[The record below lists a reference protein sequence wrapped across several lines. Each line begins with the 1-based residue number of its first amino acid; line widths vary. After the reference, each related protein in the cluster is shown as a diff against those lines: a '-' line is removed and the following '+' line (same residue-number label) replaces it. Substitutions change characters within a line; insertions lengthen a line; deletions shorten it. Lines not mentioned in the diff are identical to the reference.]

1 MTKKIVSLLIALI
14 LTVSCIT
21 CIAGFSASA
30 EDGKF
35 SVTAQSNFFPQRT
48 EYFNASTETL
58 TVSFY
63 VKSDQMMNN
72 SQWNLYFDETA
83 LAYDHTDGVNET
95 AVYYEGEHLYD
106 EYNIAPA
113 SKEYGAII
121 NTQKTD
127 VGEIHGNNSNASPV
141 YKLKRADG
149 EKIGFITVT
158 FKVLDPT
165 KETVVYLELV
175 ELLTDKGQIYKF
187 SSQQVDDSLM
197 TFETQSSVYEGYYDP
212 DYVNDA
218 PEPTT
223 VEPTTEPEPT
233 TVEPTT
239 EPEPTTVEPTTVEPT
254 TAPVEPTTEPQPAVK
269 IGDIDGDGSV
279 DILDATIAQK
289 SAAGKTQLTPEQDY
303 VGDVNNDGICDI
315 LDATMIQKYAAGKIT
330 EFPKK
335 A

>member
-21 CIAGFSASA
+21 CAASFSAAA

-35 SVTAQSNFFPQRT
+35 SVTATSNFFPERT
-48 EYFNASTETL
+48 ETFDASTDTV

-63 VKSDQMMNN
+63 IKSDQMMNN
-72 SQWNLYFDETA
+72 SQWNLYFDETV
-83 LAYDHTDGVNET
+83 LAYDDTDGVNQT

-113 SKEYGAII
+113 AKEYGAII

-165 KETVVYLELV
+165 RDTTVYLELV
-175 ELLTDKGQIYKF
+175 ELLTNEGQIYKF

-197 TFETQSSVYEGYYDP
+197 TFETQSSVYEDYYDP

-218 PEPTT
+218 PVPTTEEPTP
-223 VEPTTEPEPT
+223 EPTTEA
-233 TVEPTT
+233 PTT
-239 EPEPTTVEPTTVEPT
+239 EAPTTEELTTEAPTE
-254 TAPVEPTTEPQPAVK
+254 EPTTEPQPAVK

>member
-21 CIAGFSASA
+21 CAASFSAAA

-35 SVTAQSNFFPQRT
+35 SVTAMSNFFPERT
-48 EYFNASTETL
+48 ETFDASTDTV

-63 VKSDQMMNN
+63 IKSDQMMNN
-72 SQWNLYFDETA
+72 SQWNLYFDETV
-83 LAYDHTDGVNET
+83 LAYDDTDGVNQT

-113 SKEYGAII
+113 AKEYGAII

-165 KETVVYLELV
+165 RDTTVYLELV
-175 ELLTDKGQIYKF
+175 ELLTNEGQIYKF

-218 PEPTT
+218 PVPTTEEPTP
-223 VEPTTEPEPT
+223 EPTTEA
-233 TVEPTT
+233 PTT
-239 EPEPTTVEPTTVEPT
+239 EAPTTEELTTEAPTE
-254 TAPVEPTTEPQPAVK
+254 EPTTEPQPAVK

>member
-21 CIAGFSASA
+21 CAASFSAAA

-35 SVTAQSNFFPQRT
+35 SVTATSNFFPERT
-48 EYFNASTETL
+48 ETFDASTDTV

-63 VKSDQMMNN
+63 IKSDQMMNN
-72 SQWNLYFDETA
+72 SQWNLYFDETV
-83 LAYDHTDGVNET
+83 LAYDDTDGVNQT

-113 SKEYGAII
+113 AKEYGAII

-165 KETVVYLELV
+165 RDTTVYLELV
-175 ELLTDKGQIYKF
+175 ELLTNEGQIYKF

-197 TFETQSSVYEGYYDP
+197 TFETQSSVYEDYYDP

-218 PEPTT
+218 PVPTTEEPTP
-223 VEPTTEPEPT
+223 EPTTEAPT
-233 TVEPTT
+233 TEAPTTEEPTT
-239 EPEPTTVEPTTVEPT
+239 EAPTE
-254 TAPVEPTTEPQPAVK
+254 APTTEPQPAVK
-269 IGDIDGDGSV
+269 IGDINGDGSV

>member
-1 MTKKIVSLLIALI
+1 MTKKIVSLFIALI

-21 CIAGFSASA
+21 CAASFSAAA

-35 SVTAQSNFFPQRT
+35 SVTATSNFFPERT
-48 EYFNASTETL
+48 ETFDASTDTV

-63 VKSDQMMNN
+63 IKSDQMMNN
-72 SQWNLYFDETA
+72 SQWNLYFDETV
-83 LAYDHTDGVNET
+83 LAYDDTDGVNQT

-113 SKEYGAII
+113 AKEYGAII

-165 KETVVYLELV
+165 RDTAVYLELV
-175 ELLTDKGQIYKF
+175 ELLTNEGQIYKF

-218 PEPTT
+218 PVPTTEEPTP
-223 VEPTTEPEPT
+223 EPTTEAPT
-233 TVEPTT
+233 TEEPTT
-239 EPEPTTVEPTTVEPT
+239 EAPTE
-254 TAPVEPTTEPQPAVK
+254 APTTEPQPAVK
-269 IGDIDGDGSV
+269 IGDINGDGSV

-315 LDATMIQKYAAGKIT
+315 HDATMIQKYAAGKIT

>member
-35 SVTAQSNFFPQRT
+35 SVTAQSNFFPTRT
-48 EYFNASTETL
+48 EYFDASTETL

-113 SKEYGAII
+113 SKDYGAII

-127 VGEIHGNNSNASPV
+127 VGEIHGNNSNANPV

-149 EKIGFITVT
+149 EKIGFVTVT

-175 ELLTDKGQIYKF
+175 ELLTDKGQIFKF

-197 TFETQSSVYEGYYDP
+197 TFETQSSVYSGYYDP

-223 VEPTTEPEPT
+223 VPVEPT

-239 EPEPTTVEPTTVEPT
+239 APVEPT

-269 IGDIDGDGSV
+269 IGDINGDGSV

-289 SAAGKTQLTPEQDY
+289 AAAGKAQLTPEQDY
-303 VGDVNNDGICDI
+303 VGDVNNDGVCDI

>member
-21 CIAGFSASA
+21 CAASFSAAA

-35 SVTAQSNFFPQRT
+35 SVTATSNFFPERT
-48 EYFNASTETL
+48 ETFDASTDTV

-63 VKSDQMMNN
+63 IKSDQMMNN
-72 SQWNLYFDETA
+72 SQWNLYFDETV
-83 LAYDHTDGVNET
+83 LAYDDTDGVNQT

-113 SKEYGAII
+113 AKEYGAII

-165 KETVVYLELV
+165 RDTTVYLELV
-175 ELLTDKGQIYKF
+175 ELLTNEGQIYKF

-197 TFETQSSVYEGYYDP
+197 TFDTQSSVYEGYYDP

-218 PEPTT
+218 PVPTTEEPTL
-223 VEPTTEPEPT
+223 EPTTEAPT
-233 TVEPTT
+233 TEEPTT
-239 EPEPTTVEPTTVEPT
+239 EAPTE
-254 TAPVEPTTEPQPAVK
+254 APTTEPQPAVK
-269 IGDIDGDGSV
+269 IGDINGDGSV

>member
-21 CIAGFSASA
+21 CAASFSAAA

-35 SVTAQSNFFPQRT
+35 SVTATSNFFPERT
-48 EYFNASTETL
+48 ETFDASTDTV

-63 VKSDQMMNN
+63 IKSDQMMNN
-72 SQWNLYFDETA
+72 SQWNLYFDETV
-83 LAYDHTDGVNET
+83 LAYDDTDGVNQT

-113 SKEYGAII
+113 AKEYGAII

-165 KETVVYLELV
+165 RDTTVYLELV
-175 ELLTDKGQIYKF
+175 ELLTNEGQIYKF

-197 TFETQSSVYEGYYDP
+197 TFETQSSVYEDYYDP

-218 PEPTT
+218 PVPTTEEPTP
-223 VEPTTEPEPT
+223 EPTTEAPT
-233 TVEPTT
+233 TEAPTTEEPTT
-239 EPEPTTVEPTTVEPT
+239 EAPTE
-254 TAPVEPTTEPQPAVK
+254 APTTEPQPAVK

>member
-1 MTKKIVSLLIALI
+1 MTKKIVSLFIALI

-21 CIAGFSASA
+21 CAASFSAAA

-35 SVTAQSNFFPQRT
+35 SVTATSNFFPERT
-48 EYFNASTETL
+48 ETFDASTDTV

-63 VKSDQMMNN
+63 IKSDQMMNN
-72 SQWNLYFDETA
+72 SQWNLYFDETV
-83 LAYDHTDGVNET
+83 LAYDDTDGVNQT

-113 SKEYGAII
+113 AKEYGAII

-165 KETVVYLELV
+165 RDTTVYLELV
-175 ELLTDKGQIYKF
+175 ELLTNEGQIYKF

-218 PEPTT
+218 PVPTTEEPTP
-223 VEPTTEPEPT
+223 EPTTEAPT
-233 TVEPTT
+233 TEVPTTEEPTT
-239 EPEPTTVEPTTVEPT
+239 EAPTE
-254 TAPVEPTTEPQPAVK
+254 APTTEPQPAVK
-269 IGDIDGDGSV
+269 IGDINGDGSV

-315 LDATMIQKYAAGKIT
+315 LDATMIQKFAAGKIT

>member
-21 CIAGFSASA
+21 CAASFSAAA

-35 SVTAQSNFFPQRT
+35 SVTATSNFFPERT
-48 EYFNASTETL
+48 ETFDASTDTV

-63 VKSDQMMNN
+63 IKSDQMMNN
-72 SQWNLYFDETA
+72 SQWNLYFDENV
-83 LAYDHTDGVNET
+83 LAYDDTDGVNQT

-113 SKEYGAII
+113 AKEYGAII

-165 KETVVYLELV
+165 RDTTVYLELV
-175 ELLTDKGQIYKF
+175 ELLTNEGQIYKF

-197 TFETQSSVYEGYYDP
+197 TFETQSSVYEDYYDP

-218 PEPTT
+218 PVPTTEEPTP
-223 VEPTTEPEPT
+223 EPTTEA
-233 TVEPTT
+233 PTT
-239 EPEPTTVEPTTVEPT
+239 EAPTTEELTTEAPTE
-254 TAPVEPTTEPQPAVK
+254 EPTTEPQPAVK

>member
-21 CIAGFSASA
+21 CAASFSAAA

-35 SVTAQSNFFPQRT
+35 SVTATSNFFPERT
-48 EYFNASTETL
+48 ETFDASTDTV

-63 VKSDQMMNN
+63 IKSDQMMNN
-72 SQWNLYFDETA
+72 SQWNLYFDETV
-83 LAYDHTDGVNET
+83 LAYDDTDGVNQT

-113 SKEYGAII
+113 AKEYGAII

-165 KETVVYLELV
+165 RDTTVYLELV
-175 ELLTDKGQIYKF
+175 ELLTNEGQIYKF

-218 PEPTT
+218 PVPTTEEPTP
-223 VEPTTEPEPT
+223 EPTTEAPT
-233 TVEPTT
+233 E
-239 EPEPTTVEPTTVEPT
+239 
-254 TAPVEPTTEPQPAVK
+254 EPTTEPQPAVK

>member
-21 CIAGFSASA
+21 CAASFSAAA

-35 SVTAQSNFFPQRT
+35 SVTATSNFFPERT
-48 EYFNASTETL
+48 ETFDASTDTV

-63 VKSDQMMNN
+63 IKSDQMMNN
-72 SQWNLYFDETA
+72 SQWNLYFDETV
-83 LAYDHTDGVNET
+83 LAYDDTDGVNQT

-113 SKEYGAII
+113 AKEYGAII

-165 KETVVYLELV
+165 RDTTVYLELV
-175 ELLTDKGQIYKF
+175 ELLTNEGQIYKF

-218 PEPTT
+218 PVPTTEEPTP
-223 VEPTTEPEPT
+223 EPTTEAPT
-233 TVEPTT
+233 TEAPTTEEPTT
-239 EPEPTTVEPTTVEPT
+239 EAPTE
-254 TAPVEPTTEPQPAVK
+254 APTTEPQPAVK
-269 IGDIDGDGSV
+269 IGDISGDGSV

>member
-21 CIAGFSASA
+21 CAASFSAAA

-35 SVTAQSNFFPQRT
+35 SVTATSNFFPERT
-48 EYFNASTETL
+48 ETFDASTDTV

-63 VKSDQMMNN
+63 IKSDQMMNN

-113 SKEYGAII
+113 AKEYGAII

-165 KETVVYLELV
+165 RDTTVSLELV
-175 ELLTDKGQIYKF
+175 ELLTNEGQIYKF

-218 PEPTT
+218 PQ
-223 VEPTTEPEPT
+223 PT

>member
-1 MTKKIVSLLIALI
+1 MTKKIVSLFIALI

-21 CIAGFSASA
+21 CAASFSAAA

-35 SVTAQSNFFPQRT
+35 SVTATSNFFPERT
-48 EYFNASTETL
+48 ETFDASTDTV

-63 VKSDQMMNN
+63 IKSDQMMNN
-72 SQWNLYFDETA
+72 SQWNLYFDETV
-83 LAYDHTDGVNET
+83 LAYDDTDGVNQT

-113 SKEYGAII
+113 AKEYGAII

-165 KETVVYLELV
+165 RDTAVYLELV
-175 ELLTDKGQIYKF
+175 ELLTNEGQIYKF

-218 PEPTT
+218 PVPTT
-223 VEPTTEPEPT
+223 EEPTTEAPT
-233 TVEPTT
+233 E
-239 EPEPTTVEPTTVEPT
+239 
-254 TAPVEPTTEPQPAVK
+254 APTTEPQPAVK
-269 IGDIDGDGSV
+269 IGDINGDGSV
-279 DILDATIAQK
+279 NILDATIAQK

>member
-21 CIAGFSASA
+21 CAASFSAAA

-35 SVTAQSNFFPQRT
+35 SVTATSNFFPERT
-48 EYFNASTETL
+48 ETFDASTDTV

-63 VKSDQMMNN
+63 IKSDQMMNN
-72 SQWNLYFDETA
+72 SQWNLYFDETV
-83 LAYDHTDGVNET
+83 LAYDDTDGVNQT

-113 SKEYGAII
+113 AKEYGAII

-165 KETVVYLELV
+165 RDTTVYLELV
-175 ELLTDKGQIYKF
+175 ELLTNEGQIYKF

-218 PEPTT
+218 PVPTTEEPTP
-223 VEPTTEPEPT
+223 EPTTEA
-233 TVEPTT
+233 PTT
-239 EPEPTTVEPTTVEPT
+239 EAPTTEELTTEAPTE
-254 TAPVEPTTEPQPAVK
+254 EPTTEPQPAVK